1 MKEFWNERYATE
13 EYVFG
18 AAPNTFL
25 ASQEHRLPPAGSA
38 LAVADGEGRNAVWL
52 AKHGLD
58 VLSLDI
64 SPVAQEKARALA
76 VREGVAISTE
86 LADILTWPWETQRFD
101 LIAAIFVQVVGSAE
115 RPVFHRRIQAA
126 LKPGGLLILQ
136 GYTPKQ
142 LEYKTG
148 GPSNVDNLYTAD
160 MLAADFAAMEIL
172 HLREHEDIMR
182 EGKGHNGMSALV
194 DIVARKQ

>member
-18 AAPNTFL
+18 TTPNAFL
-25 ASQEHRLPPAGSA
+25 ASQAHRLPPAGSA

-58 VLSLDI
+58 VLSLDL

-76 VREGVAISTE
+76 AREGVAIKTE
-86 LADILTWPWETQRFD
+86 RADILTWPWETQRFD
-101 LIAAIFVQVVGSAE
+101 LIVAIFVQVVGSAE
-115 RPVFHRRIQAA
+115 RAAFHHRIQAA

-148 GPSNVDNLYTAD
+148 GPSNVDNLYTAA

-172 HLREHEDIMR
+172 HLREHEDRMR
-182 EGKGHNGMSALV
+182 EGKGHDGMSALV
-194 DIVARKQ
+194 DLVARKL